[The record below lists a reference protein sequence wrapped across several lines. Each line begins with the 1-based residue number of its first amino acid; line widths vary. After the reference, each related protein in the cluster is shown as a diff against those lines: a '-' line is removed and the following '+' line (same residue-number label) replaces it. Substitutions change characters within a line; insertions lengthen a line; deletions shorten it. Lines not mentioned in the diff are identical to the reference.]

1 MDESRGVVFIAFGA
15 AYRNEAKAALGSL
28 LRNSPGLLT
37 AVITEEPWKETPQP
51 DLFVQRPPEMSL
63 RCKPLYLFEA
73 SPFEHTL
80 FLDTD
85 TFVARPLQLVFGLL
99 GHYDLGVCFE
109 GPRLGWPPGL
119 EYHSQANTGVILFKR
134 NHAVRE
140 MFQGWL
146 EEYDR
151 TLQAAKPVLSGKGM
165 NDQRSF
171 CVALAMS
178 RVRAVHL
185 PEFMN
190 FVLWHVSKTY
200 NRPAVFHGR
209 LRHVESLDHEISGGW
224 EDDIEDVR
232 VRAWLPHIEGIL
244 PGAGVGRRD
253 PLLLAAITFRRWWNR
268 SARAWRH
275 RKRGSRAECG

>member
-1 MDESRGVVFIAFGA
+1 
-15 AYRNEAKAALGSL
+15 
-28 LRNSPGLLT
+28 
-37 AVITEEPWKETPQP
+37 
-51 DLFVQRPPEMSL
+51 
-63 RCKPLYLFEA
+63 
-73 SPFEHTL
+73 
-80 FLDTD
+80 
-85 TFVARPLQLVFGLL
+85 LQLVFGLL

-109 GPRLGWPPGL
+109 GPRLDWPPGL

-134 NHAVRE
+134 NDAVQE
-140 MFQGWL
+140 MFQEWL

-151 TLQAAKPVLSGKGM
+151 TLQAAKPMLSGIGM

-171 CVALAMS
+171 CVALARS
-178 RVRAVHL
+178 RVRSVHL

-209 LRHVESLDHEISGGW
+209 LRHVEVLDDEISRGW
-224 EDDIEDVR
+224 EDDVEDVR
-232 VRAWLPHIEGIL
+232 VRTWLPHIERVL

-253 PLLLAAITFRRWWNR
+253 PLLRVAITFRRWWNR

-275 RKRGSRAECG
+275 RKRRSRLTFTAEIAAENRK